1 VFSAGALLRIRGR
14 DLVERGHVVFR
25 AAAVRRLLLVPDVM
39 GASKFLASAST
50 PAAALLG
57 GVLASAFGLRVALLV
72 GAAGMALGT
81 ILILNPEIYRN

>member
-1 VFSAGALLRIRGR
+1 
-14 DLVERGHVVFR
+14 
-25 AAAVRRLLLVPDVM
+25 M